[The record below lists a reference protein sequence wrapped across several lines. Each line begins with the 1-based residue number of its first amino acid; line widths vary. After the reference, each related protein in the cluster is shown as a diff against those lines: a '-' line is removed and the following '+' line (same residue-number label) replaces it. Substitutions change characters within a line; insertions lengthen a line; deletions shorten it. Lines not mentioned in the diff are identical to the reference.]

1 MEILTLCGSPR
12 FGRGAKECSSL
23 YLIQQLK
30 TRLGQGAR
38 LQTEPA
44 NPPRDL
50 EALARALTG
59 AQALV
64 LAFPL
69 YADSIPAG
77 LLQTLSELERR
88 LTGGSELDKIPV
100 YSIVNCGFFEAAHNQ
115 PAIDMI
121 EIWRKKCGFQPGR
134 SLAVGGGEMI
144 RQPPMCRWTPWPRIS
159 WRAKAAKLCG
169 LSRIFPAFFISWPAT
184 WAFANKPGKMASAAG
199 TFHLEILIGLIC
211 GQKHKKARFSKPR
224 LFWLWAI
231 SPVFR

>member
-100 YSIVNCGFFEAAHNQ
+100 
-115 PAIDMI
+115 
-121 EIWRKKCGFQPGR
+121 
-134 SLAVGGGEMI
+134 
-144 RQPPMCRWTPWPRIS
+144 
-159 WRAKAAKLCG
+159 
-169 LSRIFPAFFISWPAT
+169 
-184 WAFANKPGKMASAAG
+184 
-199 TFHLEILIGLIC
+199 
-211 GQKHKKARFSKPR
+211 
-224 LFWLWAI
+224 
-231 SPVFR
+231 